1 MPLLLTGASGFLG
14 RNIIG
19 RLGQCYS
26 VTTLGRSATCDIVAD
41 LAAGVPTLTGQFD
54 VVVHAAG
61 KAHEL
66 PGKEN
71 DDDFRRVNVGGTAN
85 LCRALEDTG
94 LPKAFVFISSVAVYG
109 EEAGENVAE
118 DHPLDGTSAYAR
130 SKIEAEAI
138 ITDWCARHGV
148 PLAILRP
155 ALIVG
160 PHATGNMEA
169 MIRGIRRGI
178 YANVG
183 GGKALRSIVSA
194 ADMAEVILKA
204 IGRNDI
210 YNICEQRQRTVAEI
224 ARRIADLTGRRHL
237 PSLPQWL
244 ARAAALPGDLLNTL
258 PNRNA
263 NSLPSHQTNTPP
275 TRHANSHL
283 RRWPLDSYRLR
294 KLTESLTFDST
305 KARRDLQWHPLDALA
320 TLSLQ

>member
-85 LCRALEDTG
+85 LCRALEETG

-109 EEAGENVAE
+109 EEAGANVAE

-138 ITDWCARHGV
+138 VTDWCARHGL

-169 MIRGIRRGI
+169 MIRGIRRGF
-178 YANVG
+178 YVNVA
-183 GGKALRSIVSA
+183 GGKALRSIVAA

-237 PSLPQWL
+237 PSLPLWL

-258 PNRNA
+258 PNRKPNA
-263 NSLPSHQTNTPP
+263 HP
-275 TRHANSHL
+275 TRHPNSHL

>member
-26 VTTLGRSATCDIVAD
+26 VTTLGRSATSDIVAD

-71 DDDFRRVNVGGTAN
+71 DDDFRRVNIGGTAN
-85 LCRALEDTG
+85 LCRALEETG

-109 EEAGENVAE
+109 EEAGANVAE

-138 ITDWCARHGV
+138 VTDWCARYGV

-183 GGKALRSIVSA
+183 GGKALRSIVAA

-210 YNICEQRQRTVAEI
+210 YNICEQRHRTVAEI

-237 PSLPQWL
+237 PSLPLWL

-258 PNRNA
+258 PNRHPNA
-263 NSLPSHQTNTPP
+263 LHSHQTNTHP

-294 KLTESLTFDST
+294 KLTESLTFDSA

>member
-85 LCRALEDTG
+85 LCRALEETG

-109 EEAGENVAE
+109 EEAGANVTE

-169 MIRGIRRGI
+169 MIRGIRCGF
-178 YANVG
+178 YVNVA
-183 GGKALRSIVSA
+183 GGKALRSIVAA

-237 PSLPQWL
+237 PSLPLWL

-258 PNRNA
+258 PNRHA
-263 NSLPSHQTNTPP
+263 NTRHSPQTNAHP
-275 TRHANSHL
+275 TRHANAHL

-320 TLSLQ
+320 TLSIQ

>member
-71 DDDFRRVNVGGTAN
+71 DDDFLRVNVGGTAN
-85 LCRALEDTG
+85 LCRALEETG

-109 EEAGENVAE
+109 EEAGANVAE

-138 ITDWCARHGV
+138 VTDWCARHGV

-169 MIRGIRRGI
+169 MIRGIRRGF
-178 YANVG
+178 YANVA

-224 ARRIADLTGRRHL
+224 ARRIADLIGRRHL
-237 PSLPQWL
+237 PSLPLWL

-258 PNRNA
+258 PNRKP

-294 KLTESLTFDST
+294 KLTESLTFDSA

>member
-41 LAAGVPTLTGQFD
+41 LSAGVPTLTGQFD

-85 LCRALEDTG
+85 LCRALEETG

-109 EEAGENVAE
+109 EEAGANVAE

-138 ITDWCARHGV
+138 VTDWCARHGV

-183 GGKALRSIVSA
+183 GGKALRSIVAA

-237 PSLPQWL
+237 PSLPLWL
-244 ARAAALPGDLLNTL
+244 ARAAALPGDLLNAL
-258 PNRNA
+258 PNRHANA
-263 NSLPSHQTNTPP
+263 LHSHQTNTHP
-275 TRHANSHL
+275 TCHANSHL

-294 KLTESLTFDST
+294 KLTESLTFDSA

>member
-71 DDDFRRVNVGGTAN
+71 DDDFHRVNVGGTAN
-85 LCRALEDTG
+85 LCRALEERG

-109 EEAGENVAE
+109 EEAGANVAE

-138 ITDWCARHGV
+138 VTDWCARHGV

-178 YANVG
+178 YVNVG

-237 PSLPQWL
+237 PSLPLWL

-263 NSLPSHQTNTPP
+263 NSHPSPQPNAHP
-275 TRHANSHL
+275 TRHPNAHL

-294 KLTESLTFDST
+294 KLTDSLTFDSA

-320 TLSLQ
+320 TLSLR

>member
-41 LAAGVPTLTGQFD
+41 LAAGVPTLTGHFD

-85 LCRALEDTG
+85 LCRALEETG

-109 EEAGENVAE
+109 EEAGANVAE

-138 ITDWCARHGV
+138 ITNWCARHGV

-169 MIRGIRRGI
+169 MIRGIRRGF
-178 YANVG
+178 YVNVG
-183 GGKALRSIVSA
+183 GGKALRSIVAA

-237 PSLPQWL
+237 SSLPLWL

-263 NSLPSHQTNTPP
+263 NARPSHQTNTRP

-294 KLTESLTFDST
+294 KLTESLTFDSA

-320 TLSLQ
+320 TLSIQ